1 MIFDDEI
8 TMYPLRIDTILTN
21 EVGFT
26 VPSSTYSEAEGD
38 VIITRFKSPADTEGF
53 LTVELTELEDGRKTI
68 SGTFEMTVYLTE
80 RINTSFPQQE
90 EDTLHITNG
99 RYLMELNDKRDD

>member
-68 SGTFEMTVYLTE
+68 SGTFEMTVVLDFRYET
-80 RINTSFPQQE
+80 NFPQQE
-90 EDTLHITNG
+90 QDTLHIKNG
-99 RYLMELNDKRDD
+99 RYLIELNDKRDE

>member
-1 MIFDDEI
+1 
-8 TMYPLRIDTILTN
+8 MYQLELDSTLID

-26 VPSSTYSEAEGD
+26 TPIGGYSEAEGD
-38 VIITRFKSPADTEGF
+38 VIITTFRTPSDSDGF

-90 EDTLHITNG
+90 QDTLHITNG
-99 RYLMELNDKRDD
+99 RYLMELNDKREE